1 MLDLKRV
8 ETYIKLGW
16 SKEEALDLVKAEA
29 EEEQSAKKDF
39 EAQTQTETKEEK
51 KEQETFT
58 KADVE
63 QMIANALNQKETQK
77 EIPTETMSAALK
89 KLV

>member
-1 MLDLKRV
+1 MTYCVKCGQQV
-8 ETYIKLGW
+8 EEGMKFCPECG
-16 SKEEALDLVKAEA
+16 AEIPVVH
-29 EEEQSAKKDF
+29 
-39 EAQTQTETKEEK
+39 KEEK

-63 QMIANALNQKETQK
+63 QMIADALNQKETQK
-77 EIPTETMSAALK
+77 EIQKETMSDALK

>member
-16 SKEEALDLVKAEA
+16 SKEEALELVKAEA

-39 EAQTQTETKEEK
+39 EAQTETKEEK
-51 KEQETFT
+51 KEPETFT

-77 EIPTETMSAALK
+77 EIPKETMSDALK

>member
-16 SKEEALDLVKAEA
+16 SKEEAFDLVKAEA

-51 KEQETFT
+51 KDPETFT

-63 QMIANALNQKETQK
+63 QMIANALNQQKTQK
-77 EIPTETMSAALK
+77 EIPKETMSDALK